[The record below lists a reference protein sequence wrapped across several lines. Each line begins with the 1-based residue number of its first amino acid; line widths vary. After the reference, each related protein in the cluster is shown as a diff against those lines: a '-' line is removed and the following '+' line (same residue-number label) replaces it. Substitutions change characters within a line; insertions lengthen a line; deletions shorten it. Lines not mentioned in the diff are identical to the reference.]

1 MNCPLGRC
9 KYVNLQYDKTLTFCF
24 RLIRP
29 IWSPKFRSWQKTP
42 RWFITKGSNRKKNFI
57 IPYFYKYIFHHVD
70 FFLYD
75 TGARSYIFHMLVL
88 LYSDVIFCIYILDWN
103 IVYKLYQV
111 VLVLWIYNNGSSTNQ
126 CCVKC
131 VYFFVFTAR
140 KPWRKYSDASS
151 NDCPVTIQAS
161 ISISPKKNFQ
171 RFRIVTRTILF
182 AITVNKWIVS

>member
-9 KYVNLQYDKTLTFCF
+9 KYVNLQYDKTLTSCF

-111 VLVLWIYNNGSSTNQ
+111 VLVYEYIIMEAWQTNVVLNAFIFLFLLLVSRGENILTPRQ
-126 CCVKC
+126 
-131 VYFFVFTAR
+131 
-140 KPWRKYSDASS
+140 
-151 NDCPVTIQAS
+151 TI
-161 ISISPKKNFQ
+161 
-171 RFRIVTRTILF
+171 VL
-182 AITVNKWIVS
+182 